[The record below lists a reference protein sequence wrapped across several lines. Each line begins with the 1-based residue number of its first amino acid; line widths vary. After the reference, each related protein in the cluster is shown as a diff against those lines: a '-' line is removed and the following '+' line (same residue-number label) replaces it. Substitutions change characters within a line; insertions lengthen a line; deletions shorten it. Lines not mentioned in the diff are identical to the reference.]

1 MNTIPAVSGVR
12 DAIKYLPNCPAAASS
27 SKAARSP
34 PAAAAS
40 RGAAPAP
47 AAPPGP
53 RAGDSVLTSTDVCV
67 KFASWFKY
75 AKQPVRAQ
83 HSSRHTLS
91 LLNSDMILQLQL
103 PQATVANS
111 ISKADKCDSDHS
123 ETSLTKSTRTRV
135 GTYTPGQSSYS
146 KFFAAFQKKIRILV
160 TECPAR
166 IFCHTEWMGYL
177 HF

>member
-1 MNTIPAVSGVR
+1 MQSSTCRTAQQRHRRARQPVLR
-12 DAIKYLPNCPAAASS
+12 QQPRHRAAQHS
-27 SKAARSP
+27 
-34 PAAAAS
+34 
-40 RGAAPAP
+40 AP

-53 RAGDSVLTSTDVCV
+53 RAGVSVFTRTDVCV

-91 LLNSDMILQLQL
+91 LLNSDMLLQLQL
-103 PQATVANS
+103 PQATVANI

-146 KFFAAFQKKIRILV
+146 KFFPAFQKKLRILV
-160 TECPAR
+160 TECPAPHLLSHR
-166 IFCHTEWMGYL
+166 VDGILAFLNVYT
-177 HF
+177 